1 MIIDGGSTDGS
12 VDIIRRYERHLA
24 YWVSER
30 DEGQTD
36 AINRGLQR
44 ATGDVLA
51 YLNSDDYYLPGT
63 LETVAEYFVSHP
75 GIDLLHGRCRYV
87 NEQSEKIGE
96 HLGRIHS
103 YGEIV
108 DLWTVW
114 WNQRQ
119 FVQPEVFWTREIARR
134 VGPFRDDLQYVMDY
148 EYWLRILKARGQVG
162 TIDRELACFPS
173 HSDPEVGALR
183 ARCGRIAESCRRGTL
198 GCNRASSPER
208 TFPIA
213 GPMALPARIL
223 RSCRP
228 IDRTAPVAFCAL
240 GGTGLVRVLASPALS
255 RARFPPPLVGPADQR
270 LRA

>member
-162 TIDRELACFPS
+162 TIDRELACF
-173 HSDPEVGALR
+173 R
-183 ARCGRIAESCRRGTL
+183 
-198 GCNRASSPER
+198 
-208 TFPIA
+208 
-213 GPMALPARIL
+213 
-223 RSCRP
+223 
-228 IDRTAPVAFCAL
+228 RTATQKSVHSERVADELLRVVEGELWDATAPLPRSERFRLQGQWLYQHEFCARADRSIERRQSRFVRWGGLAWFAFWHPQLFHVRDFRRRLL
-240 GGTGLVRVLASPALS
+240 G
-255 RARFPPPLVGPADQR
+255 R
-270 LRA
+270 LINV